1 MKGVS
6 RGNKSSVVRLSRRT
20 QEGNAD
26 LRAAFEF
33 AVRLQK
39 SGISGRRKPSELLA
53 NDDRRCGHRQAA
65 RSIRVDRAQVLRI
78 GVKNRLIAYLTSP
91 AKTGK
96 TLSGSLSVAQN
107 GRAASAARPPA
118 GTGTVGKD
126 APRDSVT
133 SAPCVA
139 SGACLPHA
147 IKLRVIIN
155 SYATSIMRSPHPPF

>member
-1 MKGVS
+1 VQQGLVTCQ
-6 RGNKSSVVRLSRRT
+6 RRQARRRPPVVTLIS
-20 QEGNAD
+20 EGNAD

-107 GRAASAARPPA
+107 GRAD
-118 GTGTVGKD
+118 VY
-126 APRDSVT
+126 
-133 SAPCVA
+133 
-139 SGACLPHA
+139 LE
-147 IKLRVIIN
+147 
-155 SYATSIMRSPHPPF
+155 